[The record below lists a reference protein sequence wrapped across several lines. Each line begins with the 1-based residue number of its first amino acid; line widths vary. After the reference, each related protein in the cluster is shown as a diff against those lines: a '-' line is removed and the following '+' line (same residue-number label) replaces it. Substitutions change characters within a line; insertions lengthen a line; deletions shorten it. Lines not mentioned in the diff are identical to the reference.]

1 MTIGLP
7 QPRVLLVIRALA
19 VCAAIAGCGGGAQM
33 RKTRQRHRRAP
44 AKAAARARTAPQVTP
59 HDSGVDHPGTPVA
72 TLANGDAC
80 TSATACQS
88 GFCVDGVCCE
98 SACTGACL
106 YCASADSKGKCVP
119 ADLGTNPRDPVQ
131 GPGPDDLWNGR
142 LLRRHRRLR
151 EVPGRRRL
159 PDGRVHGRDADVRRP
174 LRRRGHLRRA
184 RQPVVRAVHL
194 RHGRAVQDDVLDG
207 HRLRAPDFCVSGSCG
222 KKPIGASCGTN
233 ADCNSA
239 FCAAGRLL
247 RDRLHRDLQVVRGP
261 GERRHLHQRS
271 GRAGPAGP
279 VRRPRTPPPA
289 WATASATARAPARS
303 TRRAPLAAPAPAPA
317 RRSRPPASATAP
329 VRAAPGTPQTCNQY
343 ACGTGGTCKSSCTAD
358 TDCSSGYFCVGG
370 SCAKKGSGATCT
382 TDSDCGPATA
392 RRGSAARR
400 PAPAPACPA
409 RCRTSSGTCTAIPV
423 GHGPATTSAPIRRRP
438 TPAGPAAPATATA
451 RAPSTRPGPTA
462 APPPARGRR

>member
-33 RKTRQRHRRAP
+33 RKIDSGAAGTGDGGSPSTDGP
-44 AKAAARARTAPQVTP
+44 AVTP

-119 ADLGTNPRDPVQ
+119 ADLGTNPRNQCKDQ
-131 GPGPDDLWNGR
+131 GPTTCGTDGYCDGTGVCEKYPAGVACQTAGCTGAMLTFAGR
-142 LLRRHRRLR
+142 C
-151 EVPGRRRL
+151 
-159 PDGRVHGRDADVRRP
+159 DGAGTCAAP
-174 LRRRGHLRRA
+174 A
-184 RQPVVRAVHL
+184 SQSVRAVHL

-207 HRLRAPDFCVSGSCG
+207 QRLRHRLLRLRQLRQE
-222 KKPIGASCGTN
+222 
-233 ADCNSA
+233 ADRRQLRDERRLQLGVLRP
-239 FCAAGRLL
+239 GRLL
-247 RDRLHRDLQVVRGP
+247 RDRLHGHLQVVRGP
-261 GERRHLHQRS
+261 GERRHLHQRA

-279 VRRPRTPPPA
+279 VRHAGPRDLHG
-289 WATASATARAPARS
+289 RRLL
-303 TRRAPLAAPAPAPA
+303 RRQGRLREVRGRAPLAAPAPARA

-329 VRAAPGTPQTCNQY
+329 VRAAAGH
-343 ACGTGGTCKSSCTAD
+343 AAD
-358 TDCSSGYFCVGG
+358 LQPVRVRHRRHVQEQLRRRHRLQQRLLL
-370 SCAKKGSGATCT
+370 
-382 TDSDCGPATA
+382 
-392 RRGSAARR
+392 RRGQLRQEGLGRGLHDRLGLRDRPLRAGGLLQDGLRRHLHVLRAAHLQRDLHGHPGRR
-400 PAPAPACPA
+400 WTP
-409 RCRTSSGTCTAIPV
+409 
-423 GHGPATTSAPIRRRP
+423 TTSAPTRWRR

-451 RAPSTRPGPTA
+451 RARSTRRGRTA
-462 APPPARGRR
+462 APPRARGRR